1 MWDVALRVPAPRMEP
16 PSLGGGKTPRV
27 DAHTAVSASKPV
39 QGFEVK
45 FHPVTEFVDNG
56 HHLGRL

>member
-16 PSLGGGKTPRV
+16 RSLGGGKTLRV
-27 DAHTAVSASKPV
+27 DAHTAVGASKPV
-39 QGFEVK
+39 HGFEVK
-45 FHPVTEFVDNG
+45 FHPVTAFADDG